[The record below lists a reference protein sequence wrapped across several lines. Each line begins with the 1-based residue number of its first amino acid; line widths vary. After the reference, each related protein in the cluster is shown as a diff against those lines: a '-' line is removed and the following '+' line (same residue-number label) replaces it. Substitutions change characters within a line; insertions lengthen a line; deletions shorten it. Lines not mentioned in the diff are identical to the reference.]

1 MHREYHKWWS
11 PSLHRDMEMIV
22 VGHHGARVLVF
33 PTSKGSF
40 HEWEDRGMFGS
51 NGLGHHIDNGWLQ
64 FFCVDSVDAES
75 WYNWSANVAH
85 RAARQNSYM
94 RYLTDE
100 VIPLTRVKNDNP
112 FLISAGASFGAYHAA
127 CFAFRYPELVGRVL
141 ALSGMFDIKSFT
153 GGLSNDT
160 VYFNNPMDFL
170 QHEHDGPRLDMLRR
184 LDIIIATGRD
194 DRLRNESEALSRVL
208 WNRGIGNALRLWDGW
223 SHDWPYW
230 QKMMQTYV
238 GGHD

>member
-11 PSLHRDMEMIV
+11 PSLQRDMEMTII
-22 VGHHGARVLVF
+22 GHHGARVLVF
-33 PTSKGSF
+33 PTSRGRF
-40 HEWEDRGMFGS
+40 FEWEDRGMFADA
-51 NGLGHHIDNGWLQ
+51 GLRHHIDQGWLQ
-64 FFCVDSVDAES
+64 CFCVDSIDSES
-75 WYNWSANVAH
+75 WYNDRAH
-85 RAARQNSYM
+85 PGQRGWRHSQYM

-100 VIPLTRVKNDNP
+100 VLPLSRQKNGNP
-112 FLISAGASFGAYHAA
+112 FLMSVGASFGAYHAA
-127 CFAFRYPELVGRVL
+127 CFAFRFPELVGRVI

-153 GGLSNDT
+153 GGYSDDN

-170 QHEHDGPRLDMLRR
+170 QHEHDGARLNALRR
-184 LDIIIATGRD
+184 MDIIIATGRD
-194 DRLRNESEALSRVL
+194 DRLRDESEQLSRVL
-208 WNRGIGNALRLWDGW
+208 WNKGIGNALRLWDGW